1 MFSTFLDFNIF
12 FYKLGYQRS
21 LNNNKIK
28 IISTLLLL
36 LRHPSS
42 SSSPA
47 STFLFSCA
55 GEASAGLG
63 VVRRLRHPCCERSP
77 RAGPPVLEEA
87 ATEIRHS
94 PHADESECGLHADE
108 SGRATRP
115 AESERDPDIF
125 RITLKPCFH

>member
-1 MFSTFLDFNIF
+1 MFSTSLDFNTI

-28 IISTLLLL
+28 IISTFLL

-77 RAGPPVLEEA
+77 RAGPPVLGEA
-87 ATEIRHS
+87 AAEIRHG
-94 PHADESECGLHADE
+94 PRADKSERGLHADE
-108 SGRATRP
+108 SGRATWRT
-115 AESERDPDIF
+115 ESERDPDVF
-125 RITLKPCFH
+125 RITSKPRFY